1 MFKKVFCL
9 FVNSNYY
16 PKLVLNINDF
26 ASQILL
32 VMIKDMSPICNLQE
46 APTFGYLTTW
56 VTPSSI
62 RVRGMIG
69 VTLLGHG
76 GNESLSQASGAG
88 GAGVTVPGAP
98 LRDTADALANKIA

>member
-1 MFKKVFCL
+1 M
-9 FVNSNYY
+9 
-16 PKLVLNINDF
+16 
-26 ASQILL
+26 
-32 VMIKDMSPICNLQE
+32 
-46 APTFGYLTTW
+46 
-56 VTPSSI
+56 TPSSI